1 MYSTTPWVS
10 SGPGPAAGLFRP
22 DRGSAFAGGW
32 GGSARHTHRCRPGTC
47 PCGTHTSL
55 AALAP
60 AQPTTTVVALGLV
73 PRAHF
78 AVAPPLY
85 KIGSAPCRERVRQ
98 YVYILGVAVS
108 LNKNKKHSI
117 GTEHNK

>member
-47 PCGTHTSL
+47 PCGIHTSL
-55 AALAP
+55 AAIAP
-60 AQPTTTVVALGLV
+60 AQPTTPVVALGLV

-78 AVAPPLY
+78 AVATTLSSGVKILLRAWIAGTSPLRS
-85 KIGSAPCRERVRQ
+85 GSRKS
-98 YVYILGVAVS
+98 VAEGS
-108 LNKNKKHSI
+108 LFQ
-117 GTEHNK
+117 T

>member
-47 PCGTHTSL
+47 PRGIHTSL
-55 AALAP
+55 AAIAP
-60 AQPTTTVVALGLV
+60 AQPTTPVVALGLV

-78 AVAPPLY
+78 AVRSEEHTSELQSLMRTSY
-85 KIGSAPCRERVRQ
+85 
-98 YVYILGVAVS
+98 AVFC
-108 LNKNKKHSI
+108 LKKKNNYLHTIIRTTS
-117 GTEHNK
+117 TH

>member
-47 PCGTHTSL
+47 PCGIHTSL
-55 AALAP
+55 AAIAP
-60 AQPTTTVVALGLV
+60 AQPTTPVVALGLV

-78 AVAPPLY
+78 AVAPTLSRGA
-85 KIGSAPCRERVRQ
+85 IGRASCRERVCQ
-98 YVYILGVAVS
+98 YV
-108 LNKNKKHSI
+108 
-117 GTEHNK
+117 